1 MKMISKRGIFLWI
14 LSALFVIGLA
24 VLTISFAQNGNTWAM
39 KRFNLHIYTNG
50 QLIAAGT
57 ITDCDDV
64 VLAQTVDGS
73 REYSD
78 NSTTRKS
85 TLHIVGDPTN
95 SISTGIQSV
104 FKQDLTGYNIMYG
117 VYNIEKNG
125 KGNDIKLTVDSEICN
140 TAYNALNGKKGTVA
154 VVNYKTGDM
163 ICSVS
168 SPSYDVNNVPSDLL
182 TSDEYEGVYIN
193 RLLDAQYVP
202 GSTFKIVT
210 AICAIENMDDAM
222 TRKWTCSGEYVPGT
236 GTPIKCE
243 GNKTHGALTLEQ
255 AFAKSCNCIFAQ
267 IAVEL
272 GSDALNATAK
282 ELGIGSSVSI
292 SGKIKSFSGI
302 FDGGEDSKDLLG
314 RTGFGQGNT
323 RVAPITMLRIVSAIA
338 NGGSVASFNIID
350 DVKNENDSIDF
361 GFDKSQTKLI
371 ESDVCESIAQLMEY
385 NGKNQYTDVIPK
397 SYNVCAK
404 TGTAEIDEDSDHNI
418 AWFVGYINDDEHP
431 YAFVVVTEGGGSG
444 HYTAAPIAKK
454 VLDVVLEKY

>member
-1 MKMISKRGIFLWI
+1 MKMIAKRGIFLWI
-14 LSALFVIGLA
+14 LSALFVVGLT
-24 VLTISFAQNGNTWAM
+24 VLTISFVHDGNTWAM

-50 QLIAAGT
+50 QLIGAGT
-57 ITDCDDV
+57 ISDCDDV
-64 VLAQTVDGS
+64 VLAQTVDGN
-73 REYSD
+73 RVYND
-78 NSTTRKS
+78 DSTTRKS

-95 SISTGIQSV
+95 SISTGVQSV
-104 FKQDLTGYNIMYG
+104 FRQDLTGYNIMYG

-140 TAYNALNGKKGTVA
+140 TAYKALNGKKGAVA

-163 ICSVS
+163 LCSVS
-168 SPSYDVNNVPSDLL
+168 TPTFDVENIPSDLL
-182 TSDEYEGVYIN
+182 TSDEYEGAYIN

-210 AICAIENMDDAM
+210 AICAIENMEDAM
-222 TRKWTCSGEYVPGT
+222 TRKWTCEGEYVPGT

-243 GNKTHGALTLEQ
+243 GNKTHGSLTLQQ

-272 GSDALNATAK
+272 GSDALNETAK

-292 SGKIKSFSGI
+292 SGKINSFAGK

-323 RVAPITMLRIVSAIA
+323 RIAPITMLRIVSAVA
-338 NGGSVASFNIID
+338 NGGTVPSFNIIK
-350 DVKNENDSIDF
+350 DVKNENSSIDF
-361 GFDKSQTKLI
+361 DFTKNETKLI
-371 ESDVCESIAQLMEY
+371 EPSVCSDIAELMEY
-385 NGKNQYTDVIPK
+385 NGKNQYSDVIPK

-404 TGTAEIDEDSDHNI
+404 TGTAEIDENPDHNI
-418 AWFVGYINDDEHP
+418 SWFVGYLNDSEYP
-431 YAFVVVTEGGGSG
+431 YAFVVVTENGGSG

-454 VLDVVLEKY
+454 VLDAVKEKY